1 MKKILELLLCVGMF
15 LFAAAGCGG
24 SQKSV
29 TATGDEAKSLS
40 ASAYDDDFKGLC
52 NYLSALGYISP
63 KSENKDVTYSEM
75 KAELIGAKKG
85 SGRRF
90 QAVHTKD
97 TVIELYEY
105 DLKDLNQ
112 TADEVRASV
121 EKDGTFVNLIG
132 ETVKNV
138 YLSNNKKYLM
148 IYTDNTIDDDTK
160 DTDSNYKSREEV
172 VKKFKEFHEK

>member
-1 MKKILELLLCVGMF
+1 MKRILALLLCAGILV
-15 LFAAAGCGG
+15 FAAAGCGG
-24 SQKSV
+24 TQKSV
-29 TATGDEAKSLS
+29 TATGDEAKSLK
-40 ASAYDDDFKGLC
+40 ASDYDDDFKGLC
-52 NYLSALGYISP
+52 NYFSALGYINP

-90 QAVHTKD
+90 EAKHTKD

-105 DLKDLNQ
+105 DLKNLNA
-112 TADEVRASV
+112 TADEVRGSV
-121 EKDGTFVNLIG
+121 DKDGTFVNLIG
-132 ETVKNV
+132 ETVKNC

-160 DTDSNYKSREEV
+160 ETDKNFKAREEV
-172 VKKFKEFHEK
+172 VKNFKAFHEK